1 MSGLALAVGAAAVVA
16 TLAVGCGTAGAVSVR
31 MVRAAGAADA
41 AALAAAD
48 AASGAIAG
56 EPCARAAETTRRV
69 GGVLLGCDVEGVMA
83 TVAVTVPLG
92 PFQPT
97 ARARAGPPG

>member
-1 MSGLALAVGAAAVVA
+1 MSGLALAVGATAVVA
-16 TLAVGCGTAGAVSVR
+16 TLAVGCATAGAVSVR
-31 MVRAAGAADA
+31 MARAAGAADA

-56 EPCARAAETTRRV
+56 EPCARAAETAQRV
-69 GGVLLGCDVEGVMA
+69 GGVLLGCDVDGVVA
-83 TVAVTVPLG
+83 TVMVAVPLG